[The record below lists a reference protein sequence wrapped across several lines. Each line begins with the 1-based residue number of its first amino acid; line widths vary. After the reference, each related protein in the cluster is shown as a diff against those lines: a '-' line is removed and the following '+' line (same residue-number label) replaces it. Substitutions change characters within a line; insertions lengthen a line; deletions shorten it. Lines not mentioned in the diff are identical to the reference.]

1 MRLAQWWQ
9 RLSPREQLL
18 AGLAGVALFL
28 VVVRYG
34 VVGPYLDYTSALEE
48 EIEQDWQRVFKMER
62 QSTRVQQVGE
72 RLNLLRQQFSA
83 TWQKLIPGATPSVA
97 AANLQERVR
106 TLASQ
111 NGLDLVTTQ
120 VMRDE
125 AIGEFRKATVQV
137 TLRGDLPAA
146 ANFLAGVEYGDW
158 RLAVATLEVRSAYT
172 PRLAQTGNRGPL
184 TITLE
189 VSGVMQGA
197 EAPVMADPEAD
208 PSEADDAAA
217 ATDDAPPAD
226 ESTPEA
232 EASGGDGAQEE

>member
-1 MRLAQWWQ
+1 M
-9 RLSPREQLL
+9 
-18 AGLAGVALFL
+18 
-28 VVVRYG
+28 
-34 VVGPYLDYTSALEE
+34 
-48 EIEQDWQRVFKMER
+48 
-62 QSTRVQQVGE
+62 RVQQVEGQ
-72 RLNLLRQQFSA
+72 LNLLRQHFSA

-120 VMRDE
+120 MMRDE

-137 TLRGDLPAA
+137 TLRGDLPAV

-172 PRLAQTGNRGPL
+172 PRLARTGTRGPL

-189 VSGVMQGA
+189 VSGVMQGS
-197 EAPVMADPEAD
+197 EAPMAADNPESD
-208 PSEADDAAA
+208 PSEVDDDAT
-217 ATDDAPPAD
+217 ATDDASPAE
-226 ESTPEA
+226 ESAPEA
-232 EASGGDGAQEE
+232 EASGDDKAEEE